1 MASTWTSSRY
11 NFSFAFEEGTF
22 LYNAKSAA
30 VLKLDGE
37 SASTLI
43 AQLTGPPRP
52 LDLSAAA
59 PALAATLADGGF
71 ICKGPDEE
79 LLAIREDYWKARGDM
94 PINLLVTTT
103 MDCNLGCFYCF
114 EERSGDQLR
123 FDQVDD
129 LVRLAET
136 KIRQSGRRKK
146 LNVEWFGGEPLLN
159 REFLEAASTA
169 LQELCAREGVVY
181 RANIV
186 SNGTCWPDDVGSFVE
201 RHKINVA
208 QITIDGS
215 PEQHNRRRR
224 VRSGRED
231 SIGGASSFD
240 AAWATIGKLL
250 DHIRVDVRVNVDAKN
265 AEEVFTVIALARASG
280 WMSKPNKVFIYP
292 AKLFKASEHVD
303 FIRRGELS
311 EDEFAHLNE
320 RVRRELTPEYSV
332 PEFYDKPLPKHYVC
346 GALAYDSAGVGADG
360 RLYRCSLQ
368 LTEPHRSVG
377 TLAAAEVRR
386 LPVVGQSSDSAWW
399 DSYDPTQNKKCSVCS
414 FLPLCMG
421 GCAKTQLEQDAIA
434 IEQNTQ
440 YWRST
445 LPKTVARYIGATCR
459 DDYVLGEREQFRT
472 GRPA

>member
-1 MASTWTSSRY
+1 MLPRLVLTC
-11 NFSFAFEEGTF
+11 AF
-22 LYNAKSAA
+22 A
-30 VLKLDGE
+30 VLLPSAHAFAQAQPPAESPAQTPPQFDAPAYVAVVDGGATLE
-37 SASTLI
+37 RDGRVEASPLNMPL
-43 AQLTGPPRP
+43 LTGDR
-52 LDLSAAA
+52 LRTTDGRLEVRF
-59 PALAATLADGGF
+59 ADGG
-71 ICKGPDEE
+71 
-79 LLAIREDYWKARGDM
+79 RM
-94 PINLLVTTT
+94 
-103 MDCNLGCFYCF
+103 
-114 EERSGDQLR
+114 QL
-123 FDQVDD
+123 DTGTSIDVLSDD